1 MCVCVCARD
10 SVCQNHF
17 LFIYFLI
24 SVRFHSILLQC
35 CWWDWCL
42 FSDGPIITGLMALEH
57 CSDFTGWQTTLNM
70 NQGDFSMPG
79 TPGLQQAIHL
89 GVCKTQFRG
98 SSAEPIA
105 HACSFLSTCFFFLWT
120 GIIQKCTTCTF
131 CLRRLQLNRDP
142 YFCVQ
147 DWFFN

>member
-1 MCVCVCARD
+1 MTLITIQTVTHNMRLCVCVCVHV
-10 SVCQNHF
+10 SVCQNH
-17 LFIYFLI
+17 LFIYFFI

-79 TPGLQQAIHL
+79 TPRLQQAIHL

-98 SSAEPIA
+98 SSAESIP
-105 HACSFLSTCFFFLWT
+105 HARSFLGTCFFYEQESSSKNAQHARFV
-120 GIIQKCTTCTF
+120 
-131 CLRRLQLNRDP
+131 
-142 YFCVQ
+142 YCVC
-147 DWFFN
+147 N